1 MKKLSKFF
9 MKSFVFIFALSF
21 AVLTFVGCK
30 DNTDD
35 ASDNISN
42 VSTVQ
47 PITGD
52 NSQGNN
58 ADYVTDTDNDDKKDD
73 ETQNE
78 SKPPVTLYEIKSI
91 YEYAKN
97 PNFNNVTYD
106 NLESVLKFFNTRD
119 LNGVHKAA
127 KKLGF
132 DTFIASEFILDDE
145 PIQYFV
151 SIDGAVSPTYT
162 TFIQDEYGNF
172 IMLDENKFNYGL
184 VKNIFINENGNFV
197 LQIQFTYTNE
207 SGETIPT
214 PLMINLELSKVATY
228 ICR

>member
-1 MKKLSKFF
+1 MRKAHHFLL
-9 MKSFVFIFALSF
+9 KSFVFVIAISI
-21 AVLTFVGCK
+21 AVLAFVGCK
-30 DNTDD
+30 NNEYETNN
-35 ASDNISN
+35 NISN
-42 VSTVQ
+42 VSTIQ

-52 NSQGNN
+52 NSQDNT
-58 ADYVTDTDNDDKKDD
+58 ADLVGD
-73 ETQNE
+73 QN
-78 SKPPVTLYEIKSI
+78 SSVTLYEIKSI

-106 NLESVLKFFNTRD
+106 NLDAVLKFFNTRD

-132 DTFIASEFILDDE
+132 DTFIADKFILDNE
-145 PIQYFV
+145 PIEYFV
-151 SIDGAVSPTYT
+151 SIDGIDSPVYT

-172 IMLDENKFNYGL
+172 LMLDENKFNYEL
-184 VKNIFINENGNFV
+184 VKNIFINADGNFV

-207 SGETIPT
+207 AGETIAT

-228 ICR
+228 IVR

>member
-1 MKKLSKFF
+1 MKKAHQFLL
-9 MKSFVFIFALSF
+9 KSFVFVIAISV

-30 DNTDD
+30 NKEDESNN
-35 ASDNISN
+35 NINN

-52 NSQGNN
+52 NSQDNTADLVGNKN
-58 ADYVTDTDNDDKKDD
+58 PSLN
-73 ETQNE
+73 
-78 SKPPVTLYEIKSI
+78 LYEIKSI

-106 NLESVLKFFNTRD
+106 NIDAVLKFFNTRD

-132 DTFIASEFILDDE
+132 DTFIANEFILDDE
-145 PIQYFV
+145 PIEYFV
-151 SIDGAVSPTYT
+151 SIDGTESPVYT
-162 TFIQDEYGNF
+162 TFIQDEFGTF
-172 IMLDENKFNYGL
+172 LMLDENKFNYEL

-207 SGETIPT
+207 AGETIET
-214 PLMINLELSKVATY
+214 PLMINLELTKIATY
-228 ICR
+228 IVK